1 MKKFIHFTLSCM
13 LLATLASCGKDN
25 KSGKNN
31 NPWDF
36 TGTSLYTAGQTP
48 QFGQYQV
55 GQVINENPCIT
66 GNPQRIQ
73 AQTQLTNF
81 PTVIPAGDV
90 YVGVTSF
97 GDVAAIVGT
106 GGAPTFIA
114 YVCPRSMSISQGQL
128 MGISLGSYSNCVFK
142 PISAATLRFP
152 DGTEAR
158 FRMMDFGSSR
168 QGAPFSPTLCRTSG
182 AF

>member
-25 KSGKNN
+25 KSGNRDPWGLTST
-31 NPWDF
+31 NPY
-36 TGTSLYTAGQTP
+36 TGQQTP

-55 GQVINENPCIT
+55 GQVINENPCVT
-66 GNPQRIQ
+66 GSQQRIQ
-73 AQTQLTNF
+73 AQTQLANF

-97 GDVAAIVGT
+97 GDVGAIVGT
-106 GGAPTFIA
+106 GGVPTFIA
-114 YVCPRSMSISQGQL
+114 YVCPRTMSFSQGQL
-128 MGISLGSYSNCVFK
+128 MGITLGNYSNCAFK
-142 PISAATLRFP
+142 PISAATLRFG

-158 FRMMDFGSSR
+158 FRMMDYGNSMGQKFSMCR
-168 QGAPFSPTLCRTSG
+168 Q
-182 AF
+182 

>member
-13 LLATLASCGKDN
+13 LLATLASCGNDN

-31 NPWDF
+31 DPWSVMGTNPY
-36 TGTSLYTAGQTP
+36 TGQQTP

-55 GQVINENPCIT
+55 GQVINENPCIS
-66 GNPQRIQ
+66 GNQQRIQ

-81 PTVIPAGDV
+81 PTVISPGDV

-97 GDVAAIVGT
+97 GDVGAIVGT

-114 YVCPRSMSISQGQL
+114 YICPRSMSMSQGQL
-128 MGISLGSYSNCVFK
+128 MGISIGAYSECSFK
-142 PISAATLRFP
+142 AISAATLRFP

-158 FRMMDFGSSR
+158 FRDMKFGNSMG
-168 QGAPFSPTLCRTSG
+168 QKFSMCR
-182 AF
+182 